1 MGRRF
6 MPFCPLCKAEY
17 SAGTK
22 RCPDCEC
29 DLVEELPEEADLE
42 GLDGDEELPEDL
54 VLLYSTRNKVYA
66 EFLKETLENSNIPCY
81 LRSSGSFFEE
91 GLGYVTKGRGG
102 YKIYVPTNKYE
113 EGLAIREQT
122 VRDL

>member
-1 MGRRF
+1 

-17 SAGTK
+17 GAGTK
-22 RCPDCEC
+22 RCPDCET
-29 DLVEELPEEADLE
+29 DLVEELPEEADL
-42 GLDGDEELPEDL
+42 GGSGTDEDVPEDW

-91 GLGYVTKGRGG
+91 GLGYVTKGKGG
-102 YKIYVPTNKYE
+102 YKIYVPEDKQE
-113 EGLAIREQT
+113 EARAIREQT

>member
-1 MGRRF
+1 

-17 SAGTK
+17 GAGTK

-42 GLDGDEELPEDL
+42 GSDTDEDVPEDW

-81 LRSSGSFFEE
+81 FRSSGSFFEE
-91 GLGYVTKGRGG
+91 GLGYVTKGKGG
-102 YKIYVPTNKYE
+102 FRIYVPADKYE
-113 EGLAIREQT
+113 EALAIREQT

>member
-1 MGRRF
+1 

-17 SAGTK
+17 SPGTK

-29 DLVEELPEEADLE
+29 DLVEELPEEADL
-42 GLDGDEELPEDL
+42 GRMDQDEDLPEDL
-54 VLLYSTRNKVYA
+54 ILLYSTRNKVYA

-81 LRSSGSFFEE
+81 FRSSGSFFEE
-91 GLGYVTKGRGG
+91 GLGYVTKGKIG
-102 YKIYVPTNKYE
+102 YKIYVPRDKYDE
-113 EGLAIREQT
+113 ALAIKEQT

>member
-1 MGRRF
+1 

-42 GLDGDEELPEDL
+42 GLDEDEELPEGL
-54 VLLYSTRNKVYA
+54 VHLYSTRNKVYA

-91 GLGYVTKGRGG
+91 GLGYVTKGKGG
-102 YKIYVPTNKYE
+102 YKIYVPEDKYE
-113 EGLAIREQT
+113 EALAIREQT
-122 VRDL
+122 VRGL

>member
-1 MGRRF
+1 

-29 DLVEELPEEADLE
+29 DLVEELPEDADLE
-42 GLDGDEELPEDL
+42 ELGEEVPEGL
-54 VLLYSTRNKVYA
+54 VLLYTTRNKVYA
-66 EFLKETLENSNIPCY
+66 EFLRETLESSNIPCY
-81 LRSSGSFFEE
+81 MRSSGSFFEE
-91 GLGYVTKGRGG
+91 GLGYVTKGKGG
-102 YKIYVPTNKYE
+102 YKIYVPEEKYE
-113 EGLAIREQT
+113 ESLAIKEQT

>member
-1 MGRRF
+1 

-17 SAGTK
+17 SPGTK

-42 GLDGDEELPEDL
+42 RLDGDEELPEDL
-54 VLLYSTRNKVYA
+54 VLLYSTRNKVYV

-81 LRSSGSFFEE
+81 LRSSGSFFED
-91 GLGYVTKGRGG
+91 GLGYVTKGRRG
-102 YKIYVPTNKYE
+102 YKIYVPADKYE
-113 EGLAIREQT
+113 EALAIKEQT

>member
-1 MGRRF
+1 

-17 SAGTK
+17 GAGTK
-22 RCPDCEC
+22 RCPDCEV

-42 GLDGDEELPEDL
+42 EAGEDELPEGL
-54 VLLYSTRNKVYA
+54 MLLYSTRNKIYA

-81 LRSSGSFFEE
+81 MTSSGSLFEE
-91 GLGYVTKGRGG
+91 GLGYVTKGKGG
-102 YKIYVPTNKYE
+102 YKIYVPEDKYE
-113 EGLAIREQT
+113 ESVAIREQT

>member
-1 MGRRF
+1 

-17 SAGTK
+17 GAGAK
-22 RCPDCEC
+22 RCPDCEV

-42 GLDGDEELPEDL
+42 GSGGEEDLPEGL
-54 VLLYSTRNKVYA
+54 VLLYVTRNKVYA

-81 LRSSGSFFEE
+81 MTSSGGFFEQ
-91 GLGYVTKGRGG
+91 GLGYVAKGKGG
-102 YKIYVPTNKYE
+102 YKIYVPEDKYE
-113 EGLAIREQT
+113 ESMEIKEQT

>member
-1 MGRRF
+1 
-6 MPFCPLCKAEY
+6 MPFCPLCKTEY
-17 SAGTK
+17 GAGTK

-29 DLVEELPEEADLE
+29 ALVEELPEDADLE
-42 GLDGDEELPEDL
+42 GLDEEVPEDL
-54 VLLYSTRNKVYA
+54 VLLYTTRNKVYA

-102 YKIYVPTNKYE
+102 YKIYVPTDKYE
-113 EGLAIREQT
+113 ESLAIKEQT

>member
-1 MGRRF
+1 

-29 DLVEELPEEADLE
+29 DLVEELPEDADLE
-42 GLDGDEELPEDL
+42 ELDEEAPEGL
-54 VLLYSTRNKVYA
+54 VLLYTTRNKVYA
-66 EFLKETLENSNIPCY
+66 EFLRETLENSNIPCY
-81 LRSSGSFFEE
+81 MRSSGSFFEE
-91 GLGYVTKGRGG
+91 GLGYVTKRRGG
-102 YKIYVPTNKYE
+102 YKIYVPEDKYE
-113 EGLAIREQT
+113 ESLAIKEQT

>member
-1 MGRRF
+1 

-22 RCPDCEC
+22 RCPDCEV

-42 GLDGDEELPEDL
+42 RMDQDDDLPEDL

-91 GLGYVTKGRGG
+91 GLGYVTKGKVG
-102 YKIYVPTNKYE
+102 YKIFVPQDKYDE
-113 EGLAIREQT
+113 ALAIREQT

>member
-1 MGRRF
+1 

-17 SAGTK
+17 SPGTK

-42 GLDGDEELPEDL
+42 ELGEEVPEGLA
-54 VLLYSTRNKVYA
+54 LLYSTRNKVYA

-81 LRSSGSFFEE
+81 IRSSGSFFEE
-91 GLGYVTKGRGG
+91 GLGYVTKGRRG
-102 YKIYVPTNKYE
+102 YKIYVPVDKYE
-113 EGLAIREQT
+113 ESLAIKEQT